1 MPFTLSHIA
10 AVLPF
15 RKYTP
20 KKLSFTALVIGS
32 MVPDFEYFV
41 RMTLYGHYGHTFSG
55 IFLFDIPM
63 GMILYCLYQG
73 IIQQPLIKHLPP
85 FLFVRYSNTLIP
97 DWSEYLRSRFLFILL
112 SLIIGIITHFIW
124 DGFTHDDEYQV
135 ARYVPF
141 LLQNVP
147 FRGHLLPVHFILQI
161 LSSIV
166 GLMIIFFWIFLQP
179 RQSVQPLPVVQ
190 LVKFWL
196 LVIVGTLLIG
206 YIRYL
211 AGIPTEKLF
220 FQYIVISISAFLLSL
235 LLVCIYYRIENK

>member
-20 KKLSFTALVIGS
+20 KTLSFTALVIGS

-63 GMILYCLYQG
+63 GLILYGLYQG
-73 IIQQPLIKHLPP
+73 IIQMPFISHLPP
-85 FLFVRYSNTLIP
+85 FLFVRFSNTIIT
-97 DWSEYLRSRFLFILL
+97 DWRKYLRTNFLSILL
-112 SLIIGIITHFIW
+112 SLMIGILTHFIW

-135 ARYVPF
+135 ARYVPI
-141 LLQNVP
+141 LLHNVP
-147 FRGHLLPVHFILQI
+147 FRGYYISVHFILQI

-166 GLMIIFFWIFLQP
+166 GLMVIFFWAMRQP
-179 RQSVQPLPVVQ
+179 KQPVQPLPLVQ
-190 LVKFWL
+190 IVRFWL
-196 LVIVGTLLIG
+196 LVIAGSLLIG
-206 YIRYL
+206 YLRYL
-211 AGIPTEKLF
+211 AGIPNEKLF
-220 FQYIVISISAFLLSL
+220 FQYIVISISSFLLSL
-235 LLVCIYYRIENK
+235 LLVCTYHRIGNK